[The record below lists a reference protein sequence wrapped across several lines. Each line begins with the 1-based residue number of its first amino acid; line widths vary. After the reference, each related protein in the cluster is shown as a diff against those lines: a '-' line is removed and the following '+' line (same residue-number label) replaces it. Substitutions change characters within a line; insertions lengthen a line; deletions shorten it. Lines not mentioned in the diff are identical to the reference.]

1 MHHTEPYHGRSLL
14 LNSYGCHQ
22 NVGNLLCRGLKE
34 FVELN
39 CFANRNLSTF
49 TLNGWKRWWTER
61 EQHRRWWTTKAG
73 RVLRAEEEQISK
85 ESRSERKKE
94 SLRIE
99 ETVNLTTKLKSLLFV
114 IMHSHKRGS
123 PHQKDVV
130 LIRKTMIKYG
140 SYSMMA
146 ETSMRYPSRK
156 RTQ

>member
-1 MHHTEPYHGRSLL
+1 MIEDLG
-14 LNSYGCHQ
+14 GI
-22 NVGNLLCRGLKE
+22 NVGTMSIRFWIYQCGHHEYQK
-34 FVELN
+34 
-39 CFANRNLSTF
+39 
-49 TLNGWKRWWTER
+49 G
-61 EQHRRWWTTKAG
+61 
-73 RVLRAEEEQISK
+73 
-85 ESRSERKKE
+85 

-114 IMHSHKRGS
+114 IMHSHKKGS